1 MKVLKMIKIKCQTC
15 SEFVDKKILATNDR
29 FVGGVSLPPNV
40 KSMCIECYIEYRDE
54 MEYKHRENNR

>member
-1 MKVLKMIKIKCQTC
+1 MKVLKTIKIKCQTC
-15 SEFVDKKILATNDR
+15 SEFVDKKKLATNDR

-54 MEYKHRENNR
+54 MEYNHRENNR